1 MATSRVS
8 SPISYANTFSFWSL
22 TTAVA
27 LFVAFLNNNVDDV
40 QGFVLLPS
48 SIPTVNSRRKRRGRQ
63 QQTPAIYRQEIKT
76 CSSSSST
83 LLNLKFIDSSSS
95 SEEEEVSVIELK
107 DDEDQSLRDA
117 SKVMEELYGVSW
129 FDNDEAWEQLKMEY
143 PLLESYKNDQLRL
156 VYLKQK
162 PNFIDIFTKTPI
174 GPFLIINLLFLLTG
188 CSWCDTP
195 FGQIKSCPPPSGL

>member
-95 SEEEEVSVIELK
+95 ADDEVSVIELK

-143 PLLESYKNDQLRL
+143 PLLESYTDDELRMT
-156 VYLKQK
+156 YLKQK
-162 PNFIDIFTKTPI
+162 PKFFEVFTKTPI
-174 GPFLIINLLFLLTG
+174 GPFLAINLVFLLTG
-188 CSWCDTP
+188 FSWCDTP
-195 FGQIKSCPPPSGL
+195 FGQIESCSPPSGL